1 MDADRERSMSD
12 DRRENRQPGGNQ
24 AEPTISCPIDRF
36 NAFTDGVLAI
46 VITLLVLEL
55 SVPAVEDRMLPALA
69 EDWHEFLGYVIS
81 FVFVGGLWVGHSG
94 MTKLMR
100 RRTG

>member
-1 MDADRERSMSD
+1 M
-12 DRRENRQPGGNQ
+12 PL
-24 AEPTISCPIDRF
+24 DRF

-55 SVPAVEDRMLPALA
+55 SVPAAEERLLPALA

-81 FVFVGGLWVGHSG
+81 FVFVGAI
-94 MTKLMR
+94 
-100 RRTG
+100 